1 MRPFEQL
8 VEFDVP
14 AVSAGIG
21 LLAVDDGNYVLEI
34 EGGETS
40 EGWACGDVGD
50 DGREDRMF
58 MNYEGEGS
66 VDCLFQ
72 GSNRRERLED
82 IVARYADVVVDLKVV
97 PNCEGLFKAT

>member
-1 MRPFEQL
+1 M
-8 VEFDVP
+8 
-14 AVSAGIG
+14 
-21 LLAVDDGNYVLEI
+21 AVDNRHYVLEI
-34 EGGETS
+34 EVGKIIKGRAW
-40 EGWACGDVGD
+40 GRNVGD
-50 DGREDRMF
+50 NNGEDGMLV
-58 MNYEGEGS
+58 NYEGEGS